1 MSTKRFIDDVIEH
14 KEDDIEKIQTKPNM
28 YISYLGSAGSL
39 HLAKELINNGIDEC
53 INKNSPGD
61 TIDIFLDEAE
71 NTITV
76 SDNGRGIAPE
86 SMIVVSTKLQS
97 GSKFD
102 RLSSSSSAG
111 ENGVGITAANSL
123 SEKFEIIVHI
133 YGEKSKVQFCRG
145 KTKDGVV
152 TTKIKNADKHGTTFV
167 MQPSKFFMGDDCDI
181 IADDLIAWLD
191 KIIYLVPSDIKINL
205 SIKKKGK
212 ESLVTKKYS
221 NKDGLYD
228 YIKKLCN
235 KPLVSPIHF
244 IKTTKM
250 TETFHG
256 EKYERFLGI
265 EAAFTYDA
273 NSVEFT
279 TDSFCNFV
287 NTIDGGIHVDGVRQ
301 GLVQYLGKMTRESL
315 SERDSKKYDI
325 IPSDVTQG
333 LVLTVYLNTTF
344 QPQFTGQTKEKVGNS
359 FLFKPIRELTYA
371 ALFEYFK
378 ANPKE
383 LKKIIDRVKLNA
395 KARVESTKLRNSV
408 IRGEANNYEEFLME
422 NFNPANNKG
431 KNDYRELFLIEG
443 KSAKGSSSEGR
454 FDRDTQAIFALRG
467 VPLNAFGAKLDK
479 VLLNDEFRTLVK
491 ILGCNIGE
499 RFDINKLKYNKII
512 ILSDSDSDGFN
523 ITSLLCAFFITHLP
537 ELVKRGY
544 IYKAVAPLYRIKSK
558 YKDFILNKQEYVQI
572 FEKQIRDNILLYDI
586 NTNKPYTNLELQD
599 LLMVNRNYFE
609 ELQRT
614 SNHLAIHPFLLEYIA
629 IHRHEKDFYKKF
641 KKKYPELTIDE
652 DNVMS
657 GIYEGKYQ
665 ILIMDK
671 LFDKRM
677 KEMDRYIHEINKDHM
692 YFIVKEKNSNDL
704 IDRGTMTLGEFLGLC
719 NKFQPIIQARYKGLG
734 ELKPKELRDT
744 TLDPDNRILIRLTVD
759 DIEKDLSVFNI
770 LHGDESDERKLMMEH
785 FRINREDLDN

>member
-1 MSTKRFIDDVIEH
+1 MSTKKFIDDVIEH

-39 HLAKELINNGIDEC
+39 HLTKELINNAIDEC
-53 INKNSPGD
+53 INKNSPGNS
-61 TIDIFLDEAE
+61 IDIFLDEAE
-71 NTITV
+71 NTVSV

-86 SMIVVSTKLQS
+86 SLLVVSTKLQS

-111 ENGVGITAANSL
+111 ENGVGITACNSL
-123 SEKFEIIVHI
+123 SDKFEIIVYR
-133 YGEKSKVQFCRG
+133 YGEKSKVEFHRG
-145 KTKDGVV
+145 KTENGVV
-152 TTKIKNADKHGTTFV
+152 TTKISNADKHGTTFI
-167 MQPSKFFMGDDCDI
+167 MQPSKFYMGDDCDI
-181 IADDLIAWLD
+181 IADDLISWLD

-221 NKDGLYD
+221 NKDGLND

-235 KPLVSPIHF
+235 KPLMTPIHF
-244 IKTTKM
+244 IKSTKM

-256 EKYERFLGI
+256 EKYDRFLGI
-265 EAAFTYDA
+265 EVAFTYDA
-273 NSVEFT
+273 NSVEFI

-301 GLVQYLGKMTRESL
+301 GLVQYLGKMARENL
-315 SERDSKKYDI
+315 SERESKKYDI
-325 IPSDVTQG
+325 IPSDIAQG

-371 ALFEYFK
+371 ALAEYFK
-378 ANPKE
+378 NNPKE
-383 LKKIIDRVKLNA
+383 LKKITDRIKLNS
-395 KARVESTKLRNSV
+395 KARIESTKLRNSV
-408 IRGEANNYEEFLME
+408 IRGESNNYEEFLME

-467 VPLNAFGAKLDK
+467 VPLNAFGVKLDK

-537 ELVKRGY
+537 ELVKKGY

-572 FEKQIRDNILLYDI
+572 FERQIRDNIILYDV
-586 NTNKPYTNLELQD
+586 NSKVPYTNLQLQD

-614 SNHLAIHPFLLEYIA
+614 ASHLAIHPYLLEYIA
-629 IHRHEKDFYKKF
+629 IHRNDDKFYKNF
-641 KKKYPELTIDE
+641 KKKYPELTIDD
-652 DNVMS
+652 DNVLT

-665 ILIMDK
+665 ILIMDR

-677 KEMDRYIHEINKDHM
+677 KELDRYIHDINKNHM
-692 YFIVKEKNSNDL
+692 YYKVEEKNGSDI

-719 NKFQPIIQARYKGLG
+719 NKFQPVIQARYKGLG
-734 ELKPKELRDT
+734 ELKPSELRDT

-759 DIEKDLSVFNI
+759 DIEKDLSKFNI

-785 FRINREDLDN
+785 FKISREDLDN